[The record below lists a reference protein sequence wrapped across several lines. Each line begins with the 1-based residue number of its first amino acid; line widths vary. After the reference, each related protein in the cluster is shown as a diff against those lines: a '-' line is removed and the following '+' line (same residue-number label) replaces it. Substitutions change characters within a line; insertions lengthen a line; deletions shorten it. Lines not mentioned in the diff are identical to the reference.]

1 MLFLFRYQKYVITYI
16 LFEVSHGYIYCKK
29 TKPVNRNGRN
39 SRTPLLCIHYSYC
52 YYVSSLKA
60 ILLLLLCYD
69 LFYKN
74 QVNQIGSRATPE
86 KQLTK

>member
-1 MLFLFRYQKYVITYI
+1 MNL
-16 LFEVSHGYIYCKK
+16 
-29 TKPVNRNGRN
+29 N
-39 SRTPLLCIHYSYC
+39 SRSKNDESQADDEWIHKEMVFRCYSYTICFFCLGTLLCIHYSYC